1 MNRLQN
7 KIAVVTGSGSGIGKA
22 TAIRFTEE
30 GAILALLDLNTEGMQ
45 ETANQLSGNNHL
57 QIKTDVTS
65 IDSVESA
72 IHQINEQ
79 VGQIDILFS
88 GVGGSGRRWGDGPAH
103 DCTPDGWDKTLQL
116 NLTSMF
122 YVNKCVLKVMME
134 QESGSI
140 INLASVLGLV
150 GGDDDFATHAYAAS
164 KSGIIGFSR
173 AMASYYAKHNIR
185 VNVIA
190 PSLIATAMSQRAQTD
205 EYILG
210 RLEQLQ
216 PLTGAF
222 GQPEDVAGAAAYLAS
237 DDSKFV
243 TGTVLT
249 VDGGWTMR

>member
-1 MNRLQN
+1 MNRLQDR
-7 KIAVVTGSGSGIGKA
+7 IAIVTGAGSGIGQA
-22 TAIRFTEE
+22 TAIRFAQE
-30 GAILALLDLNTEGMQ
+30 GATVALFDRDPHGMQ
-45 ETANQLSGNNHL
+45 ATADQINNDCQLVEV
-57 QIKTDVTS
+57 DVTD
-65 IDSVESA
+65 IASVESA
-72 IHQINEQ
+72 VQQ
-79 VGQIDILFS
+79 VIDRHGCIDVLFS

-103 DCTPDGWDKTLQL
+103 DCTPDGWDKTIQL

-122 YVNKCVLKVMME
+122 YVNKCALKHMIE

-173 AMASYYAKHNIR
+173 AMASYYAKHHIR
-185 VNVIA
+185 INVIA

-205 EYILG
+205 EHILG
-210 RLEQLQ
+210 RLAQLQ

-222 GQPEDVAGAAAYLAS
+222 GEPDDVAAAAAYLAS

-243 TGTVLT
+243 TGSVLT

>member
-1 MNRLQN
+1 MNRLDN
-7 KIAVVTGSGSGIGKA
+7 KIAIVTGAGSGIGQA
-22 TAIRFTEE
+22 TAIRLAEE
-30 GAILALLDLNTEGMQ
+30 GATVALFDRSLEGMQ
-45 ETANQLSGNNHL
+45 ATAEQITNTPQL
-57 QIKTDVTS
+57 IEVDVTD
-65 IDSVESA
+65 ITSVESA
-72 IHQINEQ
+72 VDQ
-79 VGQIDILFS
+79 VIETHGRIDILFS

-103 DCTPDGWDKTLQL
+103 ACTPDGWDMTIQL

-122 YVNKCVLKVMME
+122 YVNKCVLKYMME
-134 QESGSI
+134 QDSGSI

-173 AMASYYAKHNIR
+173 AMASYYAKHHIR

-205 EYILG
+205 DHILG
-210 RLEQLQ
+210 RLQDLQ

-222 GQPEDVAGAAAYLAS
+222 GEPEDVAAAAAYLAS
-237 DDSKFV
+237 NDSKFV

>member
-1 MNRLQN
+1 MNRLDNQ
-7 KIAVVTGSGSGIGKA
+7 IAIITGAGSGIGQA
-22 TAIRFTEE
+22 TAIRFAQE
-30 GAILALLDLNTEGMQ
+30 GATVALFDRNLDGMQ
-45 ETANQLSGNNHL
+45 DTAT
-57 QIKTDVTS
+57 QITGESLLIETDVTNYE
-65 IDSVESA
+65 SVESA
-72 IHQINEQ
+72 VTQ
-79 VGQIDILFS
+79 VAEKYGHIDILFS

-103 DCTPDGWDKTLQL
+103 ACTPDGWEQTINL

-122 YVNKCVLKVMME
+122 YVNKCVLHHMMGKN
-134 QESGSI
+134 SGSI
-140 INLASVLGLV
+140 INLSSVLGLV

-173 AMASYYAKHNIR
+173 AMASYYAKHHIR

-190 PSLIATAMSQRAQTD
+190 PSLIATAMSQRAQSDT
-205 EYILG
+205 YILD

-216 PLTGAF
+216 PLTGDF

-237 DDSKFV
+237 SDSKFV

>member
-1 MNRLQN
+1 MNRLNSQ
-7 KIAVVTGSGSGIGKA
+7 IAIVTGAGSGIGQA
-22 TAIRFTEE
+22 TAIRFAQE
-30 GAILALLDLNTEGMQ
+30 GATVALLDRNLDGIQDTTAQISG
-45 ETANQLSGNNHL
+45 ETLQLE
-57 QIKTDVTS
+57 TDVTQVE
-65 IDSVESA
+65 SVEMA
-72 IHQINEQ
+72 
-79 VGQIDILFS
+79 VGRVAEKYGRIDILFS

-103 DCTPDGWDKTLQL
+103 ACTPEGWAQTIEL

-122 YVNKCVLKVMME
+122 YVNKAVLKYMME
-134 QESGSI
+134 QNSGSI
-140 INLASVLGLV
+140 INLSSVLGIV

-173 AMASYYAKHNIR
+173 AMASYYAKHKIR

-205 EYILG
+205 DYILG

-216 PLTGAF
+216 PLTGEF
-222 GQPEDVAGAAAYLAS
+222 GEPDDVAGAAAYLAS
-237 DDSKFV
+237 NDSKFV